1 MKSIAQRSICLFFFS
16 ALSLAGNPIPFINN
30 PLAPTSVAPGTGA
43 LTLTVNG
50 GGFVSG
56 STVNWNGN
64 PLATT
69 FVSSTKLTAK
79 VPAADTQAAGSSA
92 ITVTNPGTGATSN
105 MQQFL
110 ISAPGS
116 NVFYQNAPNSPYGN
130 FLSPSGLWD
139 FNGDGNLDM
148 LAFSWVPQY
157 DGIMTGSGSG
167 TFGPSTPP
175 NAMVWGYWGAM
186 VGDFNGD
193 GKLDLLGTNSNT
205 TVWPPSGT
213 FRLFWGAGDGTFSPG
228 PTLTVPNG
236 FFVIGTTTSN
246 GVDGA
251 TTYDFN
257 GDGNLDLM
265 AVDVSA
271 NPPVIQILW
280 GEGDGTFS
288 VGPSTTLP
296 GVFSVVGVADF
307 NGDGKPDLLLGS
319 GQSSDTVNASL
330 EVLLG
335 NGDGTFTPATGA
347 TINVGPA
354 AYAVAIADFNG
365 DGKLDIAVPDG
376 INGAPKPG
384 GGQNTPPLAILLGNG
399 DGTFMRVPNCCG
411 TPGLQ
416 AHNVVAADLNN
427 DGKLDLAVSISDN
440 PSSFVVSLQGAPP
453 VYIETFLGNGDGTFQ
468 PSNYSSLLPSQS
480 LSGADGTI
488 GLYAADLNGDGKLDF
503 VTGDIFNPGTTLYEI
518 SVLLQTQ
525 PPAQL
530 PDFTIASENSSVAVK
545 AGGTATDNIQ
555 IASINGFLS
564 SGVSLALTGCPSS
577 ATCTVTQPQG
587 MIIPTST
594 GSFPLTVV
602 TQACTTASSWPPA
615 NDRWPMAAWLGF
627 VLAAVILGQRMRR
640 GERRLRPQ
648 RALAWTAITLASLI
662 TCGCPANQSQP
673 PPPACVG
680 GTPVGNY
687 TIAVS
692 ASSGGITHSAS
703 VALVVQ

>member
-1 MKSIAQRSICLFFFS
+1 MCLFFFS
-16 ALSLAGNPIPFINN
+16 APSLAGNPVPFINN
-30 PLAPTSVAPGTGA
+30 PLVPTSVAPGTGA
-43 LTLTVNG
+43 FTLTVNG

-56 STVNWNGN
+56 STVNWNGT

-69 FVSSTKLTAK
+69 FVSNTKLSAD
-79 VPAADTQAAGSSA
+79 VPAVDTQASGSSA
-92 ITVTNPGTGATSN
+92 VTVTNPGTGATSN

-110 ISAPGS
+110 VSASGS
-116 NVFYQNAPNSPYGN
+116 NVFYQNAPSSPYGN
-130 FLSPSGLWD
+130 YLSPSGLWD
-139 FNGDGNLDM
+139 FNGDGSLDV
-148 LAFSWVPQY
+148 LAFSWVPQF
-157 DGIMTGSGSG
+157 DGIMAGSGNG
-167 TFGPSTPP
+167 TFSPSTPP
-175 NAMVWGYWGAM
+175 NALVAGYWAVV

-193 GKLDLLGTNSNT
+193 GRLDILGTNANT
-205 TVWPPSGT
+205 TLWPPSGT
-213 FRLFWGAGDGTFSPG
+213 FQIFSGRGDGTFSSG
-228 PTLTVPNG
+228 TTVPIPNG
-236 FFVIGTTTSN
+236 LFVIGAIASN
-246 GVDGA
+246 GVPVA
-251 TTYDFN
+251 ATYDFN

-265 AVDVSA
+265 AVNVSA

-280 GEGDGTFS
+280 GNGDGTFS
-288 VGPSTTLP
+288 TGPSTTLP
-296 GVFSVVGVADF
+296 GVFSVLGVADF
-307 NGDGKPDLLLGS
+307 DGDGKPDLLLGS
-319 GQSSDTVNASL
+319 GQSSETVNTSL
-330 EVLLG
+330 DVLLG

-347 TINVGPA
+347 PINVGPA

-376 INGAPKPG
+376 VNGAPAPA
-384 GGQNTPPLAILLGNG
+384 GGQNSPPLAILLGNG
-399 DGTFMRVPNCCG
+399 DGTFTRVPNCCG
-411 TPGLQ
+411 TQGQQ
-416 AHNVVAADLNN
+416 AFNVVAADLNN
-427 DGKLDLAVSISDN
+427 DGKLDLAVSIAN
-440 PSSFVVSLQGAPP
+440 NVGSFSASLLGAPP

-468 PSNYSSLLPSQS
+468 PTDYSSLLPSTQ
-480 LSGADGTI
+480 LSGGNGTM
-488 GLYAADLNGDGKLDF
+488 GLYAADLNGDGRLDF
-503 VTGDIFNPGTTLYEI
+503 VAGDIFAYGATGYEI
-518 SVLLQTQ
+518 SVLTQTP

-530 PDFTIASENSSVAVK
+530 PDFTIISANPSVTVK